1 MMIVISQIESIQNYV
16 IVSCCLYKPDHTVR
30 KSVRMSWSD
39 VIHIL
44 SSRSVATHFWE
55 NFAIPQ
61 HMWDKW
67 VLLEENS
74 DFGQENLAPF
84 IVKANNKRY
93 YILRSF
99 MKHIPLATAGGVS
112 FSSIDWYMINHWN
125 AQRVKSKIGYVTRF
139 KYQLHYHDTAK
150 NFTLYINP
158 VTKIRRNPLVH

>member
-1 MMIVISQIESIQNYV
+1 MKILLGSWDTIILIRGNLKITKQINRVLMWS
-16 IVSCCLYKPDHTVR
+16 PT
-30 KSVRMSWSD
+30 KSALRQLID
-39 VIHIL
+39 
-44 SSRSVATHFWE
+44 
-55 NFAIPQ
+55 
-61 HMWDKW
+61 
-67 VLLEENS
+67 ENS